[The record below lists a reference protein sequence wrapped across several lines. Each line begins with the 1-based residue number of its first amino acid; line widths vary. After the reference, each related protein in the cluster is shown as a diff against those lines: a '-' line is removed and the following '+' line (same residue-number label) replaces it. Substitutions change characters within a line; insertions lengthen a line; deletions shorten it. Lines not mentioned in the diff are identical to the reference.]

1 MKSFLLAILI
11 LTSSYVIG
19 QMEKAI
25 VNENCNWS
33 TLEVHCMPNGN
44 NYSTYFIKFEG
55 DTIIDS
61 YVYKKIWRCD
71 EESQINWGFYGFI
84 REDENKRVFLKP
96 PDYYEG
102 MIYDFSVSVGDTIEA
117 RNVYL
122 NNDTLHFVVTQ
133 IDSVLLLTDYRKR
146 IKLFEYINQKEEIW
160 VEGLGSYFG
169 ILNSCNDSYGGA
181 CGGYEA
187 LCYEETGTIVY
198 QHPSYSTCYYAAP
211 VGTNEINASEIMV
224 YPNPAKDFVSIDFY
238 DDSKREIELFDLTG
252 KKILKK
258 VTTNRN
264 FILYLQEVDNGI
276 YLINVF
282 DGKNYYPPYKLIVD

>member
-1 MKSFLLAILI
+1 MKSFLLASLMLI
-11 LTSSYVIG
+11 TTFLVSQT
-19 QMEKAI
+19 EKVI

-33 TLEVHCMPNGN
+33 TLEIHCMPNGN

-55 DTIIDS
+55 DTVIDNL
-61 YVYKKIWRCD
+61 VYKKIWRCD

-84 REDENKRVFLKP
+84 REDENQRVYLKP
-96 PDYYEG
+96 PGYFEG

-133 IDSVLLLTDYRKR
+133 VDSVLLLTDYRKR

-169 ILNSCNDSYGGA
+169 ILNSCNDSYGA
-181 CGGYEA
+181 VCGGYES
-187 LCYEETGTIVY
+187 LCYEETGTLVY
-198 QHPSYSTCYYAAP
+198 QNPAYSTCYFAAT
-211 VGTNEINASEIMV
+211 VGNNELISEKFQV
-224 YPNPAKDFVSIDFY
+224 YPNPAKDFVSIDFT
-238 DDSKREIELFDLTG
+238 DIGRREIEIFDITG

-258 VTTNRN
+258 TTTNRN

-276 YLINVF
+276 YFIKVF
-282 DGKNYYPPYKLIVD
+282 DDKNYYPPYKLIVD